1 MDHSTKKL
9 YDRSIRTWGL
19 DAQEKLLNAHVLA
32 IGYDAVM
39 SEVLK
44 NVVISGVSKVTIIDT
59 FKNTPIETTE
69 IDSTHIF
76 TPHLKEKVL
85 KSVNSTLEIEVI
97 QNDKLTIDYLNT
109 FTLIIC
115 TLPEYSFFE
124 LSSKT
129 TTPFV
134 FVTCIGA
141 FGLYY
146 LTNVNNHSNNLLQS
160 IQSNFPVLTART
172 ILQKYITLYN
182 EMETYQPK
190 VLEQQLFKF
199 YENTKELN
207 YLQFGLFYIPV
218 ISVVSSLAAQ
228 EIINIIGDKPTY
240 TTSITNAF
248 VYDSIENIGNVIST
262 NETDKMAQDTTTHH
276 SISLD

>member
-19 DAQEKLLNAHVLA
+19 DAQENYLMP
-32 IGYDAVM
+32 I
-39 SEVLK
+39 
-44 NVVISGVSKVTIIDT
+44 GVSKVTIIDT

-76 TPHLKEKVL
+76 TPHLKEKRIDSIEKV

-141 FGLYY
+141 FGMYY
-146 LTNVNNHSNNLLQS
+146 LTNVNNHSNNL
-160 IQSNFPVLTART
+160 
-172 ILQKYITLYN
+172 YN
-182 EMETYQPK
+182 PFNPIFQ
-190 VLEQQLFKF
+190 
-199 YENTKELN
+199 N